1 MDVFPVILPSH
12 LQIGDQNGQKK
23 STFFGCT
30 QSNGFTM
37 SRILNLVKKL
47 EKSQPISVKLVTK
60 IVKKIDLFWVYPI
73 EWVCDE
79 SNFKPG
85 QKIGKIA
92 TNFGQNG

>member
-60 IVKKIDLFWVYPI
+60 IVKKNRPFLGVSNRMGLRWV
-73 EWVCDE
+73 E
-79 SNFKPG
+79 F
-85 QKIGKIA
+85 
-92 TNFGQNG
+92 